1 MTNEYNE
8 PDSLFVLQD
17 VYDYLYEND
26 ASIGTNILEEYPD
39 GYIDNSSQEIH
50 LINDK
55 RHFVITIKEVA
66 I

>member
-8 PDSLFVLQD
+8 PESLFVLQD

-26 ASIGTNILEEYPD
+26 ANIGTNILTEYPD
-39 GYIDNSSQEIH
+39 GYIDNSSKEIH

-55 RHFVITIKEVA
+55 KHFVITIKEVQA
-66 I
+66 